1 MLITDEFEVDHPI
14 DRVWEFFGDIPLVAK
29 CLPGTELNEELGP
42 DHYGGGVAIGLGP
55 VKLEFDGNAKIL
67 ERNDADHTLKID
79 AAGAEKKGR
88 GQAAMMVDAAL
99 TETPGGTKV
108 GVSMDLNLSGAAAQ
122 YGRGLVSDVTAVL
135 LKDFAGNAEQ
145 RLDAIAAG
153 RDPNQIGDAVASSPS
168 GLAIGIRA
176 AQMAIQRV
184 FRRFFLP
191 YSPEAVGG

>member
-1 MLITDEFEVDHPI
+1 MIITDEFEVEHGI
-14 DRVWEFFGDIPLVAK
+14 DRVWEFFGDIPGVAK
-29 CLPGTELNEELGP
+29 CLPGTELNEEIGP
-42 DHYGGGVAIGLGP
+42 DHYAGGVEIGLGP

-67 ERNDADHTLKID
+67 ERNDADKTLKID

-88 GQAAMMVDAAL
+88 GQAAMMVDAGLAA
-99 TETPGGTKV
+99 TPRGGTKV

-135 LKDFAGNAEQ
+135 LKDFATNAEA

-153 RDPNQIGDAVASSPS
+153 LNPDDVTAVSSSPS
-168 GLAIGIRA
+168 GFAIGIRA
-176 AQMAIQRV
+176 VKMALARV

-191 YSPEAVGG
+191 YSPEAV